1 MYAYSSIVPKE
12 LVFSVASLLVSFS
25 ILDAKMSMG
34 KNICQMKRF
43 MGTSSVSARSSVF
56 SIYQTKLISDY
67 ITER

>member
-12 LVFSVASLLVSFS
+12 LNFSVSRLERFS
-25 ILDAKMSMG
+25 ILDEKMSMG

-43 MGTSSVSARSSVF
+43 MGTSSISARSSVF

>member
-1 MYAYSSIVPKE
+1 MQILYD
-12 LVFSVASLLVSFS
+12 FSVASLLVSFS

-34 KNICQMKRF
+34 KNISQMKRF
-43 MGTSSVSARSSVF
+43 MRTSSISARSSVF

>member
-1 MYAYSSIVPKE
+1 MQILYD
-12 LVFSVASLLVSFS
+12 FSVASLLVSFS

-34 KNICQMKRF
+34 KNISQMKRF
-43 MGTSSVSARSSVF
+43 MGTSSISARSSVF